1 MSSGRIS
8 KITPQGDEGFQARD
22 TKFIQILNFDF
33 FYGPKQALFDINL
46 DIPEREIAAFI
57 GPSAR
62 NMPDDFRVSMTNTP
76 GEKAYP
82 ISSFTWLLIS
92 EKLTDQTKLE
102 VIKDFLQWM
111 STDGQKLT
119 QELLYAPLPEEV
131 VAKEQAA
138 FSKIQ

>member
-62 NMPDDFRVSMTNTP
+62 NMPDDFRVSITNAP

-82 ISSFTWLLIS
+82 ISSFTWLLNRELS
-92 EKLTDQTKLE
+92 RRQEKGVRETGKTLWQIALEASVLAQVPVARLRSRLPVKLP
-102 VIKDFLQWM
+102 IK
-111 STDGQKLT
+111 
-119 QELLYAPLPEEV
+119 Y
-131 VAKEQAA
+131 
-138 FSKIQ
+138 